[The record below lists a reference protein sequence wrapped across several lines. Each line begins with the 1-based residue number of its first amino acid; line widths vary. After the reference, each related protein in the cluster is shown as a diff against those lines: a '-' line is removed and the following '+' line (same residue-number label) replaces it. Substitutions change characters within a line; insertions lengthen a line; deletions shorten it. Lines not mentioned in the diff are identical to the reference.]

1 MDIKE
6 YISSG
11 IIESYVLGLATE
23 EEVSI
28 LECVRQKNPEVE
40 QAIRDMELSLENL
53 ASQQATM
60 PSESLESAI
69 WDRISASQAES
80 PATQQVTD
88 PAFATNGPT
97 DKIKT
102 IRPQSRKL
110 QPLWVAA
117 SVLLVGSLAINIML
131 FKNRQQNIADLQQA
145 NAVNQESENRLAEA
159 NQRWAMLQRPSVKMV
174 TLQGVEKYPEL
185 KALVFWDIQTSE
197 VLLAAENLPT
207 VPSDKQ
213 YQLWAI
219 IDGKPVDAGVLPL
232 SRSDNSLLEMQR
244 ISGAQAFAITLEKAG
259 GSTTPTLS
267 DMFVIGN
274 I

>member
-40 QAIRDMELSLENL
+40 QAIRDMEQSLESL
-53 ASQQATM
+53 ASHQAVE
-60 PSESLESAI
+60 PSASLESAI
-69 WDRISASQAES
+69 WDRISALEAEK
-80 PATQQVTD
+80 PAIQVADEVSSSTAD
-88 PAFATNGPT
+88 SSE
-97 DKIKT
+97 KIRNIQT
-102 IRPQSRKL
+102 QSRRL
-110 QPLWVAA
+110 QPLWIAA
-117 SVLLVGSLAINIML
+117 SVLLIGSLGVNIML
-131 FKNRQQNIADLQQA
+131 FKNRQQNLEQLQLA
-145 NAVNQESENRLAEA
+145 NAANQEGVQALAEA
-159 NQRWAMLQRPSVKMV
+159 NQRWAMLQRPSVKMI
-174 TLQGVEKYPEL
+174 TLQGVEKYPDL
-185 KALVFWDIQTSE
+185 KALVFWDTQTSE
-197 VLLAAENLPT
+197 VLLSAENLPA

-219 IDGKPVDAGVLPL
+219 IDGKPVDAGILPT
-232 SRSDNSLLEMQR
+232 SSAGNSLLEMQR
-244 ISGAQAFAITLEKAG
+244 ITGAQAFAITLEKAG
-259 GSTTPTLS
+259 GSPTPTLS